1 MAQRKEFLTAAE
13 VMERLRLGRTTVY
26 QQARLFLAT
35 GGAEGIPCRR
45 YGRSLRFP
53 AAELE
58 AMTGDPHAV
67 TPAASKAD
75 DLAEARAHKPA
86 RAARRTDPLHATP
99 DAPHAPTPKRRR
111 AGHASAR
118 RLTTMP
124 ALDTRRTSQHD
135 RQVPA
140 GGRER
145 ERDREPARCCG

>member
-67 TPAASKAD
+67 TPAAAKAD

-86 RAARRTDPLHATP
+86 RRPVARIRST
-99 DAPHAPTPKRRR
+99 RR
-111 AGHASAR
+111 
-118 RLTTMP
+118 P
-124 ALDTRRTSQHD
+124 TRRTPRRRSDAAQATLPLGD
-135 RQVPA
+135 
-140 GGRER
+140 
-145 ERDREPARCCG
+145 

>member
-58 AMTGDPHAV
+58 ALAGDPRPVAPTAAAV
-67 TPAASKAD
+67 A
-75 DLAEARAHKPA
+75 DLAEARARKPA
-86 RAARRTDPLHATP
+86 TP
-99 DAPHAPTPKRRR
+99 PVALPRST
-111 AGHASAR
+111 R
-118 RLTTMP
+118 RLTR
-124 ALDTRRTSQHD
+124 LTRR
-135 RQVPA
+135 R
-140 GGRER
+140 
-145 ERDREPARCCG
+145 RDAAQATLPLAD